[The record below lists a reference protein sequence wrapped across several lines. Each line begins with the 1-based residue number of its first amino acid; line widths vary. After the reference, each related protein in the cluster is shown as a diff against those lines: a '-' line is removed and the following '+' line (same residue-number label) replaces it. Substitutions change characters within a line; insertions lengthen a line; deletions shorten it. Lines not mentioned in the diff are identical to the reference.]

1 MEIENKIKNLIKEAL
16 KNLNIET
23 ENITLEHPADFKMG
37 DYSTNVAMALSKKEK
52 TNPKELAER
61 IIEEL
66 NKNLPKEISKVEA
79 KNGFINFYLS
89 PEFFIESTKEILE
102 KKEKFGQTNFYTGKK
117 MMVEYTDPNPFKEL
131 HIGHLMANTIGESI
145 SRIIEANGAEI
156 KRACYQGDVGLHV
169 AKTIW
174 SLQKEGIS
182 EVKEVEQSAQAYA
195 RGSKEYESNPE
206 AKKEIEEINKKI
218 YNRSDEKI
226 NKLYD
231 SGKKKSLEYFEKIYK
246 KLGTKFDY
254 YFFESETG
262 VLGKEIVEKNIGDVF
277 EKSEGAIVFRGENF
291 SPSLHT
297 RVFINKE
304 GLPTYEAKELGLA
317 KIKYGI
323 YPYTNSIVITGNEVD
338 DYFKVLLEVMEQVFP
353 DLAEKTK
360 HISHGMLRL
369 PSGKMSSRTGD
380 VITAEYLLELV
391 SKKVVEKIKETNRGS
406 MSEDFVNQVVVSALK
421 YSILK
426 NTIGGDII
434 FDFDKS
440 ISFEGDSG
448 PYLQYSYARAKSI
461 LEKAKNENID
471 LATEPPSDWKTT
483 EVEKMLYRFPEI
495 VLRSAQEF
503 APHYIPNYLIELAR
517 AYNSFYGNT
526 QIIDKNDPTSSYKVA
541 LTEAFSIVIKNG
553 LKLLGI
559 EAPEKM

>member
-1 MEIENKIKNLIKEAL
+1 MKDSIISIL
-16 KNLNIET
+16 KPFVPDGTPVDVSVPEQGSFG
-23 ENITLEHPADFKMG
+23 H
-37 DYSTNVAMALSKKEK
+37 YSTNVAMRLANAEKKAPLVVADDLAGKIMKSAPADFFEKVEAVAPGFVNFWLSKK
-52 TNPKELAER
+52 T
-61 IIEEL
+61 IQEEL
-66 NKNLPKEISKVEA
+66 QKASRNEHYGASE
-79 KNGFINFYLS
+79 
-89 PEFFIESTKEILE
+89 TMR
-102 KKEKFGQTNFYTGKK
+102 GKTV
-117 MMVEYTDPNPFKEL
+117 MVEFTDPNPFKLL
-131 HIGHLMANTIGESI
+131 HIGHLMSNTIGESI
-145 SRIIEANGAEI
+145 SRLYETSGANVI
-156 KRACYQGDVGLHV
+156 RANYQGDVGLHV
-169 AKTIW
+169 AKAIW
-174 SLQKEGIS
+174 GMEQTSKENMPGEEDSLAAKMEFLG
-182 EVKEVEQSAQAYA
+182 KAYA
-195 RGSKEYESNPE
+195 LGSSAYENQPE
-206 AKKEIEEINKKI
+206 TKAAIIEIN
-218 YNRSDEKI
+218 
-226 NKLYD
+226 
-231 SGKKKSLEYFEKIYK
+231 EKIYARSDSRINELYDAGRAWSLAYFETVYK
-246 KLGTKFDY
+246 RLGTKFNH
-254 YFFESETG
+254 YFFESEA
-262 VLGKEIVEKNIGDVF
+262 GKDGLEVVHSHLEIFKESD
-277 EKSEGAIVFRGENF
+277 GAIVFQGEQYG
-291 SPSLHT
+291 LHT
-297 RVFINKE
+297 RVFINSK

>member
-1 MEIENKIKNLIKEAL
+1 MS
-16 KNLNIET
+16 
-23 ENITLEHPADFKMG
+23 
-37 DYSTNVAMALSKKEK
+37 Y
-52 TNPKELAER
+52 
-61 IIEEL
+61 
-66 NKNLPKEISKVEA
+66 
-79 KNGFINFYLS
+79 FIFLFTY
-89 PEFFIESTKEILE
+89 
-102 KKEKFGQTNFYTGKK
+102 
-117 MMVEYTDPNPFKEL
+117 
-131 HIGHLMANTIGESI
+131 
-145 SRIIEANGAEI
+145 
-156 KRACYQGDVGLHV
+156 LHV